1 MSNNHEE
8 LKQMREYIKT
18 CHIGSFYEFVDT
30 CDKEPSLAAW
40 SEILDTDTAACQMIK
55 SYIESY
61 SLSDDFNQY
70 I

>member
-30 CDKEPSLAAW
+30 CDHEPSLAAW

-55 SYIESY
+55 AYIESY

-70 I
+70 V